1 MNESG
6 ARSVEAGMIR
16 TLIACTLM
24 TILPQTSMAAP
35 AGQRPTT
42 DVSRQLIADI
52 AGIPAGAIKVASVVE
67 GSIRSEDGF
76 EHRVCRITVVHPQL
90 DNGRMVRR
98 IGYYDFS
105 WSEEYGWFHQ
115 EPFQA
120 AGGEQVRIWSELKG
134 MVIIP

>member
-1 MNESG
+1 MNEPG
-6 ARSVEAGMIR
+6 ARCVEAGMIR
-16 TLIACTLM
+16 PLIACTLM
-24 TILPQTSMAAP
+24 TILPLTSMAAST
-35 AGQRPTT
+35 GQRPTT
-42 DVSRQLIADI
+42 EISKQLIASI
-52 AGIPAGAIKVASVVE
+52 VGIPDGAIRVASIIE

-76 EHRVCRITVVHPQL
+76 EQRVCRVTVVHPFL

-98 IGYYDFS
+98 IGHYDFS